1 MRRAIPGAMR
11 SRTSGGRSVLIA
23 RALVLAP
30 LLGLTFACVS
40 VQSGYGI
47 GAEDNGTTKSVKVG
61 SELRLVL
68 PADIDWVLESTN
80 TSALAL
86 KSSQVG
92 NVGGSS
98 ARIWLFDVKQP
109 GDYVIRATGDAQ
121 CRKSVPP
128 CSVPTVR
135 YEFKIQAR

>member
-1 MRRAIPGAMR
+1 MMR
-11 SRTSGGRSVLIA
+11 T
-23 RALVLAP
+23 LVIVP
-30 LLGLTFACVS
+30 LTLSFACVS
-40 VQSGYGI
+40 VQSGFGI
-47 GAEDNGTTKSVKVG
+47 GAEDNGKTKSVSVG

-68 PADIDWVLESTN
+68 PADLDWNLESTN
-80 TSALAL
+80 TSAVAL

-98 ARIWLFDVKQP
+98 VRIWLFDVKQA
-109 GDYVIRATGDAQ
+109 GDYVIRASGDAP

-135 YEFKIQAR
+135 YEFKIRAR